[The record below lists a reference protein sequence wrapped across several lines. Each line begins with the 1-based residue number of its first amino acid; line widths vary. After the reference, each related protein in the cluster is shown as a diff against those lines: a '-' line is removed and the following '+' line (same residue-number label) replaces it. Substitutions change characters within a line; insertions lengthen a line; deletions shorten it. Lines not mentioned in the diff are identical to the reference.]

1 MSPLTLE
8 TYPDLPERC
17 RRCVRWELGEQGTG
31 GLAGDDAAFEKEAWL
46 STLLLRWPAA
56 GRVAYVDGS
65 PAGFVSVAPS
75 ALVSRS
81 AGFPTSPVSGDA
93 ALLVVARVGQRYRGT
108 GVARMLVQGVA
119 KDLTRQGYRAIE
131 VFAHRGGGAGGTG
144 DVGTTG
150 DPDGSDARDADR
162 LPDREVDQEVR
173 CLVPM
178 AFAEAAG
185 FTVVADHPRTPR
197 LRLELRTALDW
208 REDVEAAL
216 DHLLGS
222 LALTSR

>member
-1 MSPLTLE
+1 MSGARSMASLTLE
-8 TYPDLPERC
+8 TWSDLPERC
-17 RRCVRWELGEQGTG
+17 RRCVRWELGEQGADA
-31 GLAGDDAAFEKEAWL
+31 LQGDDAAFEKEAWL
-46 STLLLRWPAA
+46 SRLLLRWSAA

-65 PAGFVSVAPS
+65 PAGFVSVAPP
-75 ALVSRS
+75 AAVSRG
-81 AGFPTSPVSGDA
+81 ARLPTSPVSGDA
-93 ALLVVARVGQRYRGT
+93 ALLLVARVAQRYRGT

-131 VFAHRGGGAGGTG
+131 VFARRPGTDDAAGSPT
-144 DVGTTG
+144 D
-150 DPDGSDARDADR
+150 DR
-162 LPDREVDQEVR
+162 AGLR
-173 CLVPM
+173 CLVPV
-178 AFAEAAG
+178 AFAEATG
-185 FTVVADHPRTPR
+185 FTVVADHPEVPR

>member
-1 MSPLTLE
+1 MAPLTLE
-8 TYPDLPERC
+8 TWPDLPERC
-17 RRCVRWELGEQGTG
+17 RRCVRWELGEQGADA
-31 GLAGDDAAFEKEAWL
+31 LRGDDAAFEKEAWL
-46 STLLLRWPAA
+46 STLLLRWSAA

-75 ALVSRS
+75 AVVSRG
-81 AGFPTSPVSGDA
+81 AQLPTSPVSGDA
-93 ALLVVARVGQRYRGT
+93 ALLLVARVAQRHRGT

-131 VFAHRGGGAGGTG
+131 VFARRSGTEDAAGGPS
-144 DVGTTG
+144 D
-150 DPDGSDARDADR
+150 DRQDDRQDGG
-162 LPDREVDQEVR
+162 PR
-173 CLVPM
+173 CLVPE
-178 AFAEAAG
+178 AFAEATG
-185 FTVVADHPRTPR
+185 FTVVADHPEVPR

>member
-1 MSPLTLE
+1 MSGARRMAPLTLE
-8 TYPDLPERC
+8 TYADLPERC
-17 RRCVRWELGEQGTG
+17 RRCVRWELGEDSASGIDG
-31 GLAGDDAAFEKEAWL
+31 EDAVFEKEAWL
-46 STLLLRWPAA
+46 STLLLGWLAA

-65 PAGFVSVAPS
+65 PAGFVSVAP
-75 ALVSRS
+75 AATVSRG

-93 ALLVVARVGQRYRGT
+93 ALLVVARVTERHRGG

-119 KDLTRQGYRAIE
+119 KDLTQQGYRAIE
-131 VFAHRGGGAGGTG
+131 VFALRGA
-144 DVGTTG
+144 
-150 DPDGSDARDADR
+150 PDAPEPAEG
-162 LPDREVDQEVR
+162 ER
-173 CLVPM
+173 CLMPA
-178 AFAEAAG
+178 AFAEAVG

-222 LALTSR
+222 LSLTSG

>member
-1 MSPLTLE
+1 MSGARSMAPLTLE
-8 TYPDLPERC
+8 TWSDLPERC
-17 RRCVRWELGEQGTG
+17 RRCVRWELGDEGASALQ
-31 GLAGDDAAFEKEAWL
+31 GDDAAFEKEAWL
-46 STLLLRWPAA
+46 STLLLRWSSA

-75 ALVSRS
+75 ATVSR
-81 AGFPTSPVSGDA
+81 GERLPTSPVSGDA
-93 ALLVVARVGQRYRGT
+93 ALLVVARVSRRYRGT

-131 VFAHRGGGAGGTG
+131 VFARRSGSGTG
-144 DVGTTG
+144 ADV
-150 DPDGSDARDADR
+150 PEDGG
-162 LPDREVDQEVR
+162 LR
-173 CLVPM
+173 CLVPA

-185 FTVVADHPRTPR
+185 FTVVADHPEVPR

-222 LALTSR
+222 LSLTSR